1 MRIVG
6 YVREPADGSRSAY
19 AQQEELRRHAAE
31 HGHALV
37 AVCQDVASP
46 GHTGRDGYLSL
57 LGVVAA
63 GGVDAVVVPGIETFS
78 ADQIVQEIIVWDLRG
93 RGVAVVSTDPADAA
107 VLDPG
112 GDPEPGRV
120 LIRDVL
126 DRVSDHARTVGR
138 TQLDTAPADVD
149 VLVEIVRADEA
160 EAAGG

>member
-19 AQQEELRRHAAE
+19 AQQEELRRHAAA
-31 HGHALV
+31 HGDALV
-37 AVCQDVASP
+37 AVCQDVTSP
-46 GHTGRDGYLSL
+46 TGSERDGYISL

-63 GGVDAVVVPGIETFS
+63 GGVDAVLVPGLDTFS
-78 ADQIVQEIIVWDLRG
+78 ADSIVQEIIVWDLRG
-93 RGVAVVSTDPADAA
+93 RGVAVVSTDPADEA

-112 GDPEPGRV
+112 GGHDPGRL

-126 DRVSDHARTVGR
+126 DRVGDHARTVGKAH
-138 TQLDTAPADVD
+138 LDPAPADVD

-160 EAAGG
+160 EGR